1 MAKEKMKPKID
12 GALCY
17 GCSLCIV
24 ACPLN
29 LLSLTRPCFRG
40 DIHTS
45 AQLTLPEKCSGCGLC
60 AKECPVDAIE
70 ME

>member
-1 MAKEKMKPKID
+1 MAPEKNHPKID
-12 GALCY
+12 EALCY

-29 LLSLTRPCFRG
+29 LLSLSRPGFRG
-40 DIHTS
+40 DIHTY